1 MKALTFSFLITVL
14 VGCTDAETGPDPAAG
29 GMTASA
35 GMAGSETGAAGSAV
49 AGSSSGGSGTSAGG
63 SAGSGG
69 MPAASGSAGQS
80 GGGGGAAGGP
90 SEPVSPT
97 VKVMTFNIRYGT
109 APDGDNAWSI
119 RKPLAFDVFT
129 RQKADL
135 VGVQEALDA
144 QLVDIDVAVAGYA
157 RVGVG
162 RDDGMKKGEY
172 SAIYYR
178 SERFEVE
185 SSGTFWFSDTPEV
198 PGSKSWGNDIPR
210 ICTWAHLIE
219 KQTGYGLYHFNL
231 HLDHMSQP
239 SREKSVVLLMQRA
252 SDRMVASDPLI
263 VTGDFNAGEENLAT
277 LYMQGKG
284 MVGGATNPLP
294 LVDSFRA
301 MFPDEDEVKTAHG
314 FSGGSTGGKIDYVYM
329 DAGQMALAA
338 EIDRTNVDGR
348 YPSDHYPVSGTL
360 QLPARP

>member
-1 MKALTFSFLITVL
+1 MKALTLSILITAL
-14 VGCTDAETGPDPAAG
+14 AGCTNAETGPAPAAG
-29 GMTASA
+29 GMTAAA
-35 GMAGSETGAAGSAV
+35 GTAGSEPGAGGSTV
-49 AGSSSGGSGTSAGG
+49 AGSSSGGGSSAGG
-63 SAGSGG
+63 GAGSGG
-69 MPAASGSAGQS
+69 VPAASGSAGQ

-97 VKVMTFNIRYGT
+97 LKVMTFNIRYGT

-119 RKPLAFDVFT
+119 RKPLAFEVFT
-129 RQKADL
+129 RQDADL

-144 QLVDIDVAVAGYA
+144 QLVDIDGAVPGYA

-162 RDDGMKKGEY
+162 RDDGVKKGEY

-178 SERFEVE
+178 SARFDVE

-198 PGSKSWGNDIPR
+198 PGSKHWGNDIPR

-219 KQTGYGLYHFNL
+219 KQTGYGLYHFNV

-239 SREKSVVLLMQRA
+239 SREKSAVLLMQRA
-252 SDRMVASDPLI
+252 SERMVTTDPLI

-277 LYMQGKG
+277 LYMKGEG
-284 MVGGATNPLP
+284 MVGGFSNPLP

-301 MFPDEDEVKTAHG
+301 MYPDEDEVKTAHG

-329 DAGQMALAA
+329 GDGQMALGA

-348 YPSDHYPVSGTL
+348 YPSDHYPVTGTL

>member
-1 MKALTFSFLITVL
+1 MLALSILIFAL
-14 VGCTDAETGPDPAAG
+14 AGCTQAETGPDTAIG
-29 GMTASA
+29 GMTATA
-35 GMAGSETGAAGSAV
+35 GTAGSETSAGSGSV
-49 AGSSSGGSGTSAGG
+49 AGSSGGGAGGSGAGT
-63 SAGSGG
+63 GG
-69 MPAASGSAGQS
+69 MPVASGGAGQ
-80 GGGGGAAGGP
+80 GGGAGAAGGP
-90 SEPVSPT
+90 TEPAQPT
-97 VKVMTFNIRYGT
+97 LKVMTFNIRYGT

-129 RQKADL
+129 RQDADL

-144 QLVDIDVAVAGYA
+144 QLVDIDGAVPGYA

-172 SAIYYR
+172 SAIYYL
-178 SERFEVE
+178 SARFDVE

-219 KQTGYGLYHFNL
+219 KQTGYGLYQFNV

-239 SREKSVVLLMQRA
+239 SREKSVALLMKRA
-252 SDRMVASDPLI
+252 AERPVTADPLI

-277 LYMQGKG
+277 LFMKG
-284 MVGGATNPLP
+284 EAMVDGASNPLP

-301 MFPDEDEVKTAHG
+301 MYPDEDEVKTAHG
-314 FSGGSTGGKIDYVYM
+314 FSGGSIGGKIDYVYM
-329 DAGQMALAA
+329 APGQEALAA
-338 EIDRTNVDGR
+338 EIDRTSVDGR
-348 YPSDHYPVSGTL
+348 YPSDHYPVTGTL
-360 QLPARP
+360 RLPAKN